1 MPAPAEAALTRS
13 GVRSGLAHSATLRLI
28 HLVTDRLV
36 RTLDFDQAL
45 EALIDGATELLGVER
60 GSILI
65 LDPDAR
71 TLSIRVARGLSPA
84 VVRSARIPLGAG
96 IAGEVAATGRPIVLR
111 DVREHPGWKSRR
123 SAASAVDYANHSAL
137 CVPLEIHGGI
147 QGVMN
152 FNDKR
157 DGRPFDGTDLDFA
170 LLIANQAA
178 VVLFSAML
186 HKQFLDKQSIEQ
198 ELAIAGGIQARL
210 LPQRPP
216 QIAGFRFAAAQKM
229 CRGVG
234 GDYYDFIPLA
244 DGRLAIAI
252 GDVAGHGL
260 GSALL
265 AADARAALREC
276 LAHGD
281 PLEACLQHMNDLLQA
296 DTSDEMYMTLL
307 LGFLD
312 PRERRFEFAT
322 AGHHM
327 PILLRRDRVER
338 LPPAGSNIPLG
349 VRRGLKFGL
358 EEPLRLETGD
368 LLVLFTDGIWEEI
381 DRAGRRFGT
390 SGLEAVLSKSRRKPP
405 GAIVEAI
412 LARVAAYRASPEPE
426 DDCTLVVMSCVAA
439 GANEERTIRP

>member
-1 MPAPAEAALTRS
+1 VPLRVETS
-13 GVRSGLAHSATLRLI
+13 GVRTHSATLRLI

-36 RTLDFDQAL
+36 RTLDFDEAL
-45 EALIDGATELLGVER
+45 TALIDGATDLLGVER
-60 GSILI
+60 ASILI
-65 LDPDAR
+65 LDAETKR
-71 TLSIRVARGLSPA
+71 LSIRVAKGLSPA
-84 VVRSARIPLGAG
+84 VVRSTRIPLGTG
-96 IAGEVAATGRPIVLR
+96 IAGEVAATGKPIVLR

-123 SAASAVDYANHSAL
+123 TSSNAIDYANHSAL
-137 CVPLEIHGGI
+137 CVPLEIHGGV

-157 DGRPFDGTDLDFA
+157 DGSPFDGADLDFA

-186 HKQFLDKQSIEQ
+186 HKQFLDKQAIEQ
-198 ELAIAGGIQARL
+198 EIAIAGAIQARL

-216 QIAGFRFAAAQKM
+216 PLAGFRFAAAQRM

-234 GDYYDFIPLA
+234 GDYYDFVPLV

-281 PLEACLQHMNDLLQA
+281 PLEACLQHINDLLQA

-312 PRERRFEFAT
+312 PRERLFEFAT

-327 PILLRRDRVER
+327 PVLLRQDRVER
-338 LPPAGSNIPLG
+338 LPPVGSNIPLG

-358 EEPLRLETGD
+358 EEPLRLGPGD
-368 LLVLFTDGIWEEI
+368 LLLLFTDGIWEET
-381 DRAGRRFGT
+381 DGTGRRFGT
-390 SGLEAVLSKSRRKPP
+390 SGLEAVLTKSRGRSEA
-405 GAIVEAI
+405 AIVDAI
-412 LARVAAYRASPEPE
+412 FSSVAAHRASPEPE
-426 DDCTLVVMSCVAA
+426 DDCTLVVMRCVETGGTAPRISTVA
-439 GANEERTIRP
+439 R

>member
-1 MPAPAEAALTRS
+1 M
-13 GVRSGLAHSATLRLI
+13 
-28 HLVTDRLV
+28 

-45 EALIDGATELLGVER
+45 AALIEGATDLLDVER
-60 GSILI
+60 ASILI
-65 LDPDAR
+65 LDSDAQ
-71 TLSIRVARGLSPA
+71 TLSIRVAKGLSPA
-84 VVRSARIPLGAG
+84 VVRSTRISLGAG

-111 DVREHPGWKSRR
+111 DVREHPGWKNRR
-123 SAASAVDYANHSAL
+123 SAANAVDYANHSAL
-137 CVPLEIHGGI
+137 CVPLEIHGGV

-152 FNDKR
+152 LNDKR
-157 DGRPFDGTDLDFA
+157 DGRPFDDADLDFA

-178 VVLFSAML
+178 VVVFSAML
-186 HKQFLDKQSIEQ
+186 HKQFLEKQAIEQ

-216 QIAGFRFAAAQKM
+216 HLSGFRFAAAQKM

-244 DGRLAIAI
+244 DGRLAIVI

-281 PLEACLQHMNDLLQA
+281 SLVGCLQNLNDLLQA

-307 LGFLD
+307 LGFLT
-312 PRERRFEFAT
+312 PSTRRFEFGT

-327 PILLRRDRVER
+327 PVLLHGNRVER
-338 LPPAGSNIPLG
+338 LPPVGSNIPLG
-349 VRRGLKFGL
+349 VRRGLRFGL
-358 EEPLRLETGD
+358 EEPLQLRRGD
-368 LLVLFTDGIWEEI
+368 LLLLFTDGVWEEV
-381 DRAGRRFGT
+381 DGSGRRFGT
-390 SGLEAVLSKSRRKPP
+390 SGLEAALTRNWKRTESE
-405 GAIVEAI
+405 IVEAI
-412 LARVAAYRASPEPE
+412 LVSVAAHRTNPEPE
-426 DDCTLVVMSCVAA
+426 DDCTLVVMRAV
-439 GANEERTIRP
+439 